1 MEINKTQNVL
11 KEINMTLRLPNL
23 SEEVLYNCIVDYSSL
38 NTHEIEESKDLAIEV
53 FYGISTHIKDAE
65 LNNSKLINMYK
76 RAYANIKNINTE
88 KMVLTS
94 KVLVFNFL
102 KKINDDLSNDDLT
115 FICKIRIA
123 LEIFKTGEFEDK
135 KQILT
140 QLKDDYNVK
149 LISYMGDMNHV
160 ILGGKEGW
168 KTHLMKNKV
177 ICLVRN
183 ENEVYIRHP
192 DKSYF
197 DETILKEYNID
208 KVQVEKNNN
217 GNDIAYFVEF
227 KLSNRIQF
235 TSIEKLLLDN
245 KSELKLELLFL
256 LFKRN
261 IKNVFLE
268 YSMYLDENQ
277 IHLLNPFCIH
287 DKYFINSENTVKLNG
302 SNSNDRIIKS
312 LNKYYQNKLIGSGL
326 DFMMVGSFVKLL
338 SVNCNLEEDSF
349 TDFKGIENDVQNS
362 VIIKWL
368 NSLPREERLKSFS
381 EFINEFA
388 KDTKY
393 AEDYKIEI
401 KNLKWFAFKLPLDE
415 ILKSILTDDEICI
428 VSNANMN
435 NIKKIEKRGMIKYKN
450 KSGEQVEA
458 DNIIIDNDSD
468 EGECLLN
475 GDKYYINTT
484 LVNTHKLYKRIE
496 SANQSL
502 NSFEDYVKPGDLYR
516 FNDLKDKMDLQKVAL
531 SGGDELCCDSDSIYN
546 IRILNHLFDNEITIS
561 KQEDFL
567 KMISYHSTTNFE
579 EGCKEIQNLFESNAL
594 VVPKETI
601 DTDSTLDRIYE
612 KYLKKNDIR
621 CRSIYSSNLKIEN
634 EVYCLNDKIEKI
646 YFLFDTVLSGSQT
659 VKNLKNYFPNKK
671 SEFENTKN
679 RSQRY
684 TCGREIVTIKGIM
697 EKNNIDEVTC
707 VFINYAKDCKWEGKI
722 KKIFNDIH
730 IKYNIKK
737 CYPINVD
744 DAKKIQIIEL
754 SQKIYGDIKTDDK
767 FYPLIREFN
776 MPKKT
781 VFPEDTL
788 NPKWIS
794 SIFVRKEEL

>member
-11 KEINMTLRLPNL
+11 KEINMTLHLPNL

-65 LNNSKLINMYK
+65 LNNSKLINMYI

-88 KMVLTS
+88 KMKLTS

-102 KKINDDLSNDDLT
+102 KKINDDLLNQDNKIFEDLVKNIEGIFSELDSIRFVFRIKNEDKFLFPISDILFHVLLNDDLSNDDLT

-140 QLKDDYNVK
+140 KLKDDYNIK
-149 LISYMGDMNHV
+149 LISYMCDMNHV

-183 ENEVYIRHP
+183 ENEVYIRHL
-192 DKSYF
+192 DRSYF

-277 IHLLNPFCIH
+277 IHILNPFCIH
-287 DKYFINSENTVKLNG
+287 DKYFINSENAVKLNG
-302 SNSNDRIIKS
+302 SNSNNKIIKS
-312 LNKYYQNKLIGSGL
+312 LDKYYQNKLIGSGL

-338 SVNCNLEEDSF
+338 SVNSNLEADSF
-349 TDFKGIENDVQNS
+349 TDFNGIESNVQNS
-362 VIIKWL
+362 VLIKWL
-368 NSLPREERLKSFS
+368 NSLPREERLISFS

-393 AEDYKIEI
+393 AKDYKIEI

-415 ILKSILTDDEICI
+415 ILKSILTDDEIRI
-428 VSNANMN
+428 VSNANVDH
-435 NIKKIEKRGMIKYKN
+435 IKKIEKRGTIKYIN
-450 KSGEQVEA
+450 KSGELVEA
-458 DNIIIDNDSD
+458 DKIIIDNDCD
-468 EGECLLN
+468 EGECLMN
-475 GDKYYINTT
+475 QDEYYI
-484 LVNTHKLYKRIE
+484 
-496 SANQSL
+496 
-502 NSFEDYVKPGDLYR
+502 
-516 FNDLKDKMDLQKVAL
+516 
-531 SGGDELCCDSDSIYN
+531 
-546 IRILNHLFDNEITIS
+546 IRIYFTI
-561 KQEDFL
+561 
-567 KMISYHSTTNFE
+567 
-579 EGCKEIQNLFESNAL
+579 
-594 VVPKETI
+594 V
-601 DTDSTLDRIYE
+601 
-612 KYLKKNDIR
+612 
-621 CRSIYSSNLKIEN
+621 
-634 EVYCLNDKIEKI
+634 
-646 YFLFDTVLSGSQT
+646 
-659 VKNLKNYFPNKK
+659 
-671 SEFENTKN
+671 
-679 RSQRY
+679 
-684 TCGREIVTIKGIM
+684 
-697 EKNNIDEVTC
+697 
-707 VFINYAKDCKWEGKI
+707 
-722 KKIFNDIH
+722 
-730 IKYNIKK
+730 
-737 CYPINVD
+737 
-744 DAKKIQIIEL
+744 
-754 SQKIYGDIKTDDK
+754 
-767 FYPLIREFN
+767 
-776 MPKKT
+776 
-781 VFPEDTL
+781 
-788 NPKWIS
+788 
-794 SIFVRKEEL
+794 

>member
-11 KEINMTLRLPNL
+11 KEINMTLHLPNL

-65 LNNSKLINMYK
+65 LNNSKLINMYI

-88 KMVLTS
+88 KMKLTS

-102 KKINDDLSNDDLT
+102 KKINDDLLNQDNKIFEDLVKNIEGIFSELDSIRFVFRIKNEDKFLFPISDILFHVLLNDDLSNDDLT

-140 QLKDDYNVK
+140 KLKDDYNIK
-149 LISYMGDMNHV
+149 LISYMCDMNHV

-192 DKSYF
+192 DKPYF

-277 IHLLNPFCIH
+277 IHILNPFCIH
-287 DKYFINSENTVKLNG
+287 DKYFINSENAVKLNG
-302 SNSNDRIIKS
+302 SNSNNKIIKS
-312 LNKYYQNKLIGSGL
+312 LDKYYQNKLIGSGL

-338 SVNCNLEEDSF
+338 SVNSNLEADSF
-349 TDFKGIENDVQNS
+349 TDFNGIESNVQNS
-362 VIIKWL
+362 VLIKWL
-368 NSLPREERLKSFS
+368 NSLPREERLISFS

-393 AEDYKIEI
+393 AKDYKIEI

-415 ILKSILTDDEICI
+415 ILKSILTDDEIRI
-428 VSNANMN
+428 VSNANVDH
-435 NIKKIEKRGMIKYKN
+435 IKKIEKRGTIKYIN
-450 KSGEQVEA
+450 KSGELVEA
-458 DNIIIDNDSD
+458 DKIIIDNDCD
-468 EGECLLN
+468 EGECLMN
-475 GDKYYINTT
+475 QDEYYINST
-484 LVNTHKLYKRIE
+484 LVNTHILYNRIK
-496 SANQSL
+496 SANL
-502 NSFEDYVKPGDLYR
+502 NLNTFDDYVKPADLYR
-516 FNDLKDKMDLQKVAL
+516 FNDLKD
-531 SGGDELCCDSDSIYN
+531 IY
-546 IRILNHLFDNEITIS
+546 
-561 KQEDFL
+561 
-567 KMISYHSTTNFE
+567 
-579 EGCKEIQNLFESNAL
+579 
-594 VVPKETI
+594 
-601 DTDSTLDRIYE
+601 
-612 KYLKKNDIR
+612 
-621 CRSIYSSNLKIEN
+621 
-634 EVYCLNDKIEKI
+634 
-646 YFLFDTVLSGSQT
+646 
-659 VKNLKNYFPNKK
+659 
-671 SEFENTKN
+671 
-679 RSQRY
+679 
-684 TCGREIVTIKGIM
+684 
-697 EKNNIDEVTC
+697 
-707 VFINYAKDCKWEGKI
+707 
-722 KKIFNDIH
+722 
-730 IKYNIKK
+730 
-737 CYPINVD
+737 
-744 DAKKIQIIEL
+744 
-754 SQKIYGDIKTDDK
+754 
-767 FYPLIREFN
+767 
-776 MPKKT
+776 
-781 VFPEDTL
+781 
-788 NPKWIS
+788 
-794 SIFVRKEEL
+794 

>member
-1 MEINKTQNVL
+1 M
-11 KEINMTLRLPNL
+11 
-23 SEEVLYNCIVDYSSL
+23 
-38 NTHEIEESKDLAIEV
+38 
-53 FYGISTHIKDAE
+53 
-65 LNNSKLINMYK
+65 
-76 RAYANIKNINTE
+76 
-88 KMVLTS
+88 
-94 KVLVFNFL
+94 
-102 KKINDDLSNDDLT
+102 
-115 FICKIRIA
+115 RI
-123 LEIFKTGEFEDK
+123 T
-135 KQILT
+135 
-140 QLKDDYNVK
+140 
-149 LISYMGDMNHV
+149 
-160 ILGGKEGW
+160 
-168 KTHLMKNKV
+168 
-177 ICLVRN
+177 
-183 ENEVYIRHP
+183 
-192 DKSYF
+192 
-197 DETILKEYNID
+197 
-208 KVQVEKNNN
+208 
-217 GNDIAYFVEF
+217 
-227 KLSNRIQF
+227 
-235 TSIEKLLLDN
+235 
-245 KSELKLELLFL
+245 
-256 LFKRN
+256 
-261 IKNVFLE
+261 
-268 YSMYLDENQ
+268 
-277 IHLLNPFCIH
+277 
-287 DKYFINSENTVKLNG
+287 
-302 SNSNDRIIKS
+302 
-312 LNKYYQNKLIGSGL
+312 
-326 DFMMVGSFVKLL
+326 
-338 SVNCNLEEDSF
+338 
-349 TDFKGIENDVQNS
+349 
-362 VIIKWL
+362 IIKWL

-594 VVPKETI
+594 VVPKEAI